1 MKTQGRFY
9 IIHRPEVRLDVELFR
24 DEPAPILW
32 DFDGMF
38 CIIPKAVLENAID
51 RKAMYDKSNKKVIV
65 PQVYIYWDQGIPI
78 SNAAGRALLGE

>member
-1 MKTQGRFY
+1 MKPQGKFY
-9 IIHRPEVRLDVELFR
+9 IIHSSEVRFKLNPFG
-24 DEPAPILW
+24 EPFPILW

-51 RKAMYDKSNKKVIV
+51 RKAMYDKSNKKVTV

-78 SNAAGRALLGE
+78 DNQVGRALIGE